1 MIGYRPISYYNKI
14 KKLPNVILINPAT
27 PLLPWDYI
35 SNADLVVTISGSA
48 AMEGALIGKNSLV
61 FSDVIFG
68 MLSSVKKV
76 YVDSNLKDIISEHT
90 SHKMPKIEIY
100 AYLKIL
106 MKYGKKVSIK
116 NLLAPPSR
124 VDKTIVKDDVKNLL
138 KVLVSGID
146 LYDKNN

>member
-1 MIGYRPISYYNKI
+1 
-14 KKLPNVILINPAT
+14 
-27 PLLPWDYI
+27 
-35 SNADLVVTISGSA
+35 
-48 AMEGALIGKNSLV
+48 
-61 FSDVIFG
+61 
-68 MLSSVKKV
+68 
-76 YVDSNLKDIISEHT
+76 
-90 SHKMPKIEIY
+90 
-100 AYLKIL
+100 